1 MDQDNF
7 HYSSTDDHSK
17 QHKTAALLA
26 KLKRKKRKL
35 ESEQLGAPLPKQIRA
50 YQNFLR
56 KYGSLLD
63 DDDDDIPQENE
74 HEATT
79 NTSESGEC
87 SNGITD
93 DADYVTSYETNPCS
107 SNSYAGMGYDWPNS
121 SESGYVSTT
130 PYSYA
135 DYLNYNNGVDCSSS
149 GYVNERTEMSS
160 GQHEHDDALFS
171 HDASPNNF
179 VLSSGRW
186 EVGQQES
193 EEKLTI
199 DKEFEQYFGRLMLQ

>member
-7 HYSSTDDHSK
+7 QYSSTDDHSK
-17 QHKTAALLA
+17 QHLTAALLA

-35 ESEQLGAPLPKQIRA
+35 ESEQLGAPHPKQIRA

-56 KYGSLLD
+56 KYGSLLAAD

-74 HEATT
+74 HETTTATT
-79 NTSESGEC
+79 DSGEC

-93 DADYVTSYETNPCS
+93 DTDYATSYETNPCP
-107 SNSYAGMGYDWPNS
+107 SNSYAGMGYDWQNS
-121 SESGYVSTT
+121 SESGYVSTQ
-130 PYSYA
+130 PYSYT

-149 GYVNERTEMSS
+149 GYVDERTETSS
-160 GQHEHDDALFS
+160 GQHEHDDA
-171 HDASPNNF
+171 SPSNF

-186 EVGQQES
+186 EVGQRES

-199 DKEFEQYFGRLMLQ
+199 DKEFEHYFGMLMLQ